1 MPSLGELAAERL
13 VDQGVNGL
21 CDADVA
27 GEDDASSVAVEA
39 VGGGDGDDAEQDAH
53 AEAGQS
59 HVVGGDILLE
69 RLHQGGHHEC
79 DDAGGE
85 GGRCG
90 NIHESSP

>member
-13 VDQGVNGL
+13 VDQGVYGL

-39 VGGGDGDDAEQDAH
+39 VGCGDGDDAEQDAH

-59 HVVGGDILLE
+59 HVDGGEVFLE
-69 RLHQGGHHEC
+69 RLHERGRDEG
-79 DDAGGE
+79 DDAGRK

-90 NIHESSP
+90 NIHACSP